1 MITTP
6 LLEGKYKVQKQL
18 AEEAQHDIAKYI
30 ENSRTIVRK
39 IEADY
44 GVKFKYGHLPAGKIE
59 PLALQ
64 TKSA

>member
-1 MITTP
+1 MITTS
-6 LLEGKYKVQKQL
+6 LEEKYKIQKQL

-30 ENSRTIVRK
+30 ENSQTIARK
-39 IEADY
+39 LEAIY
-44 GVKFKYGHLPAGKIE
+44 GVKFKYGHLPGEKIE